1 MLSCIPVPPS
11 VHRLPEHLIE
21 VAREASRHSAGHGG
35 AAAPDRTP
43 VHSAGGA
50 PPSTPAGLTG
60 ASPAGNASTASLIAS
75 GVSGSH
81 SKELTVRLSDA
92 PSPMAVDVAGGLV
105 GKAGAGGGVPAS
117 GPEAAGQQGAA
128 SGGHQRSGTGGSGSG
143 SGSGNAAGAGT
154 GTASHG
160 PGRPTGQQVAV
171 MLAQQQLSS
180 VVRWCRRRMVWEVL
194 LVQLQAV
201 GAAFVEMA
209 GPAPCTRVRV
219 TRVAGVPL
227 PCRIARRP
235 GLRPSRVGPT
245 CLELELGPDALAGQV
260 TARLYG
266 RFLCSP
272 TCVPYDGSYG
282 GAGGPQGFAG
292 SPTAGFVLEGQGP
305 ASHGSSVVCLK
316 RQYCLERGDSALTLV
331 QEVASILRMQV
342 LLARLE
348 MTVRP
353 GPLAAGYPQRLA
365 VLSAAAGTAA
375 AVQHAP
381 QGRRCGAAAVGGSG
395 SAAAGANGNGMGSC
409 TGVTHEGPGWQRG
422 PGGELGAPRPLQHHN
437 TNHVHGYGYGH
448 QQGGS
453 DGGGCKPAGNGTW
466 QDGVSEDGSYGGPPL
481 KRIKTEPGLADG
493 AGAGGYGNETNHV
506 NGPGSRVGLDG
517 GHQGHGQGR
526 GQQQGPGEGGGQ
538 AAHGGGA
545 LAWEWPLIGTVAL
558 EHYTVSGAI
567 LRFTPAA
574 AASSSATAHEKQ
586 QQQQGN
592 STSPSQSP
600 LLLHISWLPRHDSRA
615 QTTAPPTAPAAT
627 PSTPGYPQSP
637 GSPPFTRPATPIPS
651 TPSVSTPPPP
661 GTAPASL
668 PGTASSGA
676 GEGLPAV
683 RSVAPQALA
692 AHMAAPL
699 ALLRPG
705 GGGGTAGGSLST
717 TTRGVLGRHD
727 EPFGSSAS
735 DVVLCTLACC
745 SEAHTLPAEFLHVLE
760 VRGRGVGSRAITKE
774 NRFLG
779 VGGCW
784 KQQGAR
790 CTVAGVCVDGV
801 GAVGWTVV
809 ECKYV
814 LAAAAAPNAG
824 VCRGRR
830 GGQVA

>member
-1 MLSCIPVPPS
+1 
-11 VHRLPEHLIE
+11 
-21 VAREASRHSAGHGG
+21 
-35 AAAPDRTP
+35 
-43 VHSAGGA
+43 
-50 PPSTPAGLTG
+50 
-60 ASPAGNASTASLIAS
+60 
-75 GVSGSH
+75 
-81 SKELTVRLSDA
+81 
-92 PSPMAVDVAGGLV
+92 
-105 GKAGAGGGVPAS
+105 
-117 GPEAAGQQGAA
+117 
-128 SGGHQRSGTGGSGSG
+128 
-143 SGSGNAAGAGT
+143 
-154 GTASHG
+154 
-160 PGRPTGQQVAV
+160 

-235 GLRPSRVGPT
+235 GLRPAHVGPT

-272 TCVPYDGSYG
+272 TCVPYDGFIG
-282 GAGGPQGFAG
+282 GGGGLHGFA
-292 SPTAGFVLEGQGP
+292 SSSTAGFVLEGQGP
-305 ASHGSSVVCLK
+305 TSHGSSVVCLK

-365 VLSAAAGTAA
+365 VLTAAGTAA

-381 QGRRCGAAAVGGSG
+381 QGRRCGAAG
-395 SAAAGANGNGMGSC
+395 AAAGTNGNGMGSC
-409 TGVTHEGPGWQRG
+409 TGVTHEGAGWQRG
-422 PGGELGAPRPLQHHN
+422 LGGELGAPRPLQHHN
-437 TNHVHGYGYGH
+437 ANHVHGYGYGH
-448 QQGGS
+448 QPGGP

-466 QDGVSEDGSYGGPPL
+466 QDGVSEDGPYGGPPM

-493 AGAGGYGNETNHV
+493 VGARGYGGQLNHA

-517 GHQGHGQGR
+517 AHQGHGYGR
-526 GQQQGPGEGGGQ
+526 GGQQDPGEGGGQ
-538 AAHGGGA
+538 ASHGGGA

-567 LRFTPAA
+567 LRFTPASA
-574 AASSSATAHEKQ
+574 APRQEKQ
-586 QQQQGN
+586 QHQQQQGN
-592 STSPSQSP
+592 TSPPSSSP

-615 QTTAPPTAPAAT
+615 QTAAPPTAPAAT
-627 PSTPGYPQSP
+627 PSTPGYPQTP
-637 GSPPFTRPATPIPS
+637 GSPPFTRPTTPMPS

-668 PGTASSGA
+668 PMAVSSGA

-692 AHMAAPL
+692 AHMAAHL

-705 GGGGTAGGSLST
+705 GGVGTAGGPLST
-717 TTRGVLGRHD
+717 TTRGVLWRHD

-735 DVVLCTLACC
+735 DVTLCTVTCC
-745 SEAHTLPAEFLHVLE
+745 SEAHTLPPEFLHVLE
-760 VRGRGVGSRAITKE
+760 V
-774 NRFLG
+774 
-779 VGGCW
+779 
-784 KQQGAR
+784 GA
-790 CTVAGVCVDGV
+790 ALDGV
-801 GAVGWTVV
+801 LGDVWPVPCCCDCSVARARGEVHGT
-809 ECKYV
+809 
-814 LAAAAAPNAG
+814 AARTF
-824 VCRGRR
+824 VH
-830 GGQVA
+830 